1 MYRAEQEVTP
11 RDPSLPNWKRPLT
24 AGSSGWQDL
33 AFFTVISGGA
43 FAVVV
48 GLYLAW
54 WLFSLSGKRASLI
67 LYGLIAALTVLA
79 FAPWKHLGFH
89 LDGDDFTG
97 AATLLWLL
105 AGFILRAELLSYY
118 KHAFGMQLELSWWK
132 TLLFSTV
139 YLNYCLSIY
148 QP

>member
-1 MYRAEQEVTP
+1 M
-11 RDPSLPNWKRPLT
+11 
-24 AGSSGWQDL
+24 
-33 AFFTVISGGA
+33 ISGGA